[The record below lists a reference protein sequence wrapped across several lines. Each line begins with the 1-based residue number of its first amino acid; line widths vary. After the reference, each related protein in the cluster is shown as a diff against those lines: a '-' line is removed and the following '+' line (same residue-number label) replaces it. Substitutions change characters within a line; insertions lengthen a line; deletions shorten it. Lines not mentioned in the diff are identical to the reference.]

1 MTQNNAA
8 DLNKK
13 RRARSHALA
22 QAVVDAFVERLKE
35 EVDKQGGYLT
45 QAHIQ
50 GLDTEFH
57 AKANQLSAVFAQALE
72 DAARE
77 QEELHWH
84 AIKRP
89 AFDRLVVKRFEH
101 LFVHRDADGTV
112 HGNLSRRM
120 LPGFFLAL
128 NMMLGP
134 ELLGKFQTRCDAAV
148 DRVMKGKMPVDWD
161 RVDQDPDVH
170 DIILDAQY
178 TIALHFEET
187 TRRYD
192 WFVHIVNTHLD
203 PVTEGS
209 ANGRMW
215 ELTPRTLNDL
225 LNSLLVD
232 IQKAVTDD
240 VAWRHLAQRHKDAD
254 RHALAQILQVILSR
268 FK

>member
-1 MTQNNAA
+1 MTQNASA

-35 EVDKQGGYLT
+35 EVDKHGGYLT
-45 QAHIQ
+45 QAHVQ
-50 GLDTEFH
+50 NLNTEFQT
-57 AKANQLSAVFAQALE
+57 KADQLSAVFAQALE
-72 DAARE
+72 DSARE

-89 AFDRLVVKRFEH
+89 AFDRLIVKRFEH
-101 LFVHRDADGTV
+101 LFVRRDADGTV

-161 RVDQDPDVH
+161 QVDHDPAVH

-178 TIALHFEET
+178 AITLHFEET
-187 TRRYD
+187 ARRYD
-192 WFVHIVNTHLD
+192 WLIHIVNTHLA
-203 PVTEGS
+203 PVAEGS
-209 ANGRMW
+209 TNARAW
-215 ELTPRTLNDL
+215 ELTPRVLHDL
-225 LNSLLVD
+225 LDGLLVD
-232 IQKAVTDD
+232 IKKAVVDD
-240 VAWRHLAQRHKDAD
+240 VAWRHLAGRHKDAD
-254 RHALAQILQVILSR
+254 RHLIATILDRLQ
-268 FK
+268 